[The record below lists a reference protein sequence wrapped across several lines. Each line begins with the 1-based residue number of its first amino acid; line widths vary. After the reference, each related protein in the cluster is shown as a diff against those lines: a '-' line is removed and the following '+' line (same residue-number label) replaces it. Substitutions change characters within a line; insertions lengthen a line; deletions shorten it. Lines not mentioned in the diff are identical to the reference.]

1 MQADILDGCWVGERN
16 GSASNCRA
24 ASKLIMILDDHPLVC
39 EGLAALIRQH
49 DGLEVAATCN
59 TVPDALRVLR
69 ERLPD
74 LLLLDISLPKTSGLD
89 VLKNLRAQYPD
100 LDVLVVSMHD
110 ESVYAE
116 HVVRLGAKGYVMKA
130 EACEKI
136 VEAILHV
143 LGGGVYA
150 SPSVLSKILA
160 RLSTNGRRHG
170 VQSGIDSLAERE
182 LQVYTLI
189 GEGLTAGEIAE
200 QLKISPKTVQT
211 HREHIKEK
219 LGLKTSAELNHS
231 AWTWR
236 HGQL

>member
-1 MQADILDGCWVGERN
+1 MKTNGEMGGIGADDRK
-16 GSASNCRA
+16 RR
-24 ASKLIMILDDHPLVC
+24 IMILDDHPLVC

-59 TVPDALRVLR
+59 TVPDAQRALR
-69 ERLPD
+69 EGLPD
-74 LLLLDISLPKTSGLD
+74 LLLLDISMPNASGLD
-89 VLKNLRAQYPD
+89 VLKDLLAQYPG

-130 EACEKI
+130 ETSEKI

-143 LGGGVYA
+143 LGGAVYA
-150 SPSVLSKILA
+150 SPNVLSKILA
-160 RLSTNGRRHG
+160 RLSAGGHRHG
-170 VQSGIDSLAERE
+170 VQSGIDSLAGRE

-189 GEGLTAGEIAE
+189 GEGLSAGEIAAR
-200 QLKISPKTVQT
+200 LKISPKTVQT

-219 LGLKTSAELNHS
+219 LGLKTAAELNHS
-231 AWTWR
+231 AWTWSR
-236 HGQL
+236 NQK

>member
-1 MQADILDGCWVGERN
+1 MKAVIVDGSGIGERN
-16 GSASNCRA
+16 GSASDLRA
-24 ASKLIMILDDHPLVC
+24 ARKRIMILDDHPLVC

-49 DGLEVAATCN
+49 GGLEVAATCN
-59 TVPDALRVLR
+59 TVPDAQRALR
-69 ERLPD
+69 EGLPD
-74 LLLLDISLPKTSGLD
+74 LLLLDISLPNTSGLD
-89 VLKNLRAQYPD
+89 VLKDLLAQYPD

-130 EACEKI
+130 EASDRI

-150 SPSVLSKILA
+150 SPNVLTKILA
-160 RLSTNGRRHG
+160 RLSCNGHRHG
-170 VQSGIDSLAERE
+170 VQSGVDSLAGRE

-189 GEGLTAGEIAE
+189 GEGLTAHEIAE
-200 QLKISPKTVQT
+200 QLRISPKTVQT

-219 LGLKTSAELNHS
+219 LGLKTAAELNHS